1 MTKIASSSSRLP
13 PASDPAPRGLAL
25 RRAVARGLL
34 ALALLAPVPLAAAD
48 TDQRSPVLVVDFDE
62 VFRQSA
68 RGKEILREF
77 DTRSRELADEIAR
90 IDLEMATEEKLLT
103 DKRATLPAAEFRAL
117 ADAFDAK
124 VQALR
129 AAQDARALE
138 LSRDQANARLDFRQT
153 AFPILGQ
160 LMLDAGAVLV
170 VEKRNV
176 LVFNDAIDVSEI
188 TAERLDAA
196 FAERDPG
203 DEAVDETVPERPP
216 EPQPDS
222 PPGVSVPD
230 EATQAPEAGDPAE
243 GLPAP
248 VE

>member
-1 MTKIASSSSRLP
+1 M
-13 PASDPAPRGLAL
+13 
-25 RRAVARGLL
+25 ARGLL
-34 ALALLAPVPLAAAD
+34 ALALLAPGPVLAADD
-48 TDQRSPVLVVDFDE
+48 TEQRSPVLVVDFDE
-62 VFRQSA
+62 VFRQSD
-68 RGKEILREF
+68 RGQEILREF
-77 DTRSRELADEIAR
+77 ETRSRELADEIAR
-90 IDLEMATEEKLLT
+90 IDLEMAAEEKLLT
-103 DKRATLPAAEFRAL
+103 EKRATLPAAEFRTL

-138 LSRDQANARLDFRQT
+138 LNRDQSNARLEFRQT

-176 LVFNDAIDVSEI
+176 LVFNDAIDVSRI
-188 TAERLDAA
+188 TAQRLDAA
-196 FAERDPG
+196 FAERAPG
-203 DEAVDETVPERPP
+203 DAAVDETVPERPP

-230 EATQAPEAGDPAE
+230 AASEPQESAE
-243 GLPAP
+243 PTESRPAP